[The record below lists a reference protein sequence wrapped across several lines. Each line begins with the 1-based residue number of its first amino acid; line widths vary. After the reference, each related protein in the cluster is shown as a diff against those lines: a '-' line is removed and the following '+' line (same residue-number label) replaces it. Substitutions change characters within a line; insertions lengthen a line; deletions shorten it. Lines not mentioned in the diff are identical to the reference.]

1 MLQLSD
7 ETTVG
12 VEELHDHPEELQK
25 YPEKLLRVVLSV
37 IEGDMCVMAHGMQ
50 ASMLC
55 LNSS

>member
-7 ETTVG
+7 ETTDG
-12 VEELHDHPEELQK
+12 VEELQK
-25 YPEKLLRVVLSV
+25 HPEKLLRVVLSV

-55 LNSS
+55 LNSSQRGR